1 MISNLEMF
9 PNEILLNV
17 FCYLSWDEILIYLG
31 SLNKRFNSLIYSI
44 FSNNE
49 NRIIF
54 NKPDLS
60 YQTFSSILLPLILN
74 SSSFLS
80 SKIKYIHFDGITIN
94 GMFKQLLSQ
103 IFSGQCQLT
112 SRHLYMTKLRYAIHQ
127 CLKSYPSHLPLT
139 TNSNEL
145 QSYCVSLRRL
155 HIQLEYTCFLE
166 HLIDRVPNL
175 EQLSAVFSQL
185 RCGDQ
190 LRDSNFQRSILSNE
204 SWFNKVPKL
213 KCFALKSSID
223 NYLEF
228 VYLKW
233 LLNNFNHI
241 TKLKIYVR
249 GSGISRT
256 GQLIWKSVIDVNFIC
271 QHCLLDKI
279 INLKY
284 FHFYI
289 GRTCELSL
297 VNIENTINSFKNYP
311 FFISHQ
317 CTNIKY
323 LYDKNES

>member
-74 SSSFLS
+74 SSSFFS
-80 SKIKYIHFDGITIN
+80 SKAKYIHFDGITIN

-175 EQLSAVFSQL
+175 EQLSAVF
-185 RCGDQ
+185 
-190 LRDSNFQRSILSNE
+190 FT
-204 SWFNKVPKL
+204 
-213 KCFALKSSID
+213 
-223 NYLEF
+223 
-228 VYLKW
+228 
-233 LLNNFNHI
+233 I
-241 TKLKIYVR
+241 TMR
-249 GSGISRT
+249 
-256 GQLIWKSVIDVNFIC
+256 
-271 QHCLLDKI
+271 
-279 INLKY
+279 
-284 FHFYI
+284 
-289 GRTCELSL
+289 
-297 VNIENTINSFKNYP
+297 
-311 FFISHQ
+311 
-317 CTNIKY
+317 
-323 LYDKNES
+323 

>member
-1 MISNLEMF
+1 
-9 PNEILLNV
+9 
-17 FCYLSWDEILIYLG
+17 
-31 SLNKRFNSLIYSI
+31 
-44 FSNNE
+44 
-49 NRIIF
+49 
-54 NKPDLS
+54 
-60 YQTFSSILLPLILN
+60 
-74 SSSFLS
+74 
-80 SKIKYIHFDGITIN
+80 
-94 GMFKQLLSQ
+94 
-103 IFSGQCQLT
+103 
-112 SRHLYMTKLRYAIHQ
+112 
-127 CLKSYPSHLPLT
+127 
-139 TNSNEL
+139 
-145 QSYCVSLRRL
+145 
-155 HIQLEYTCFLE
+155 
-166 HLIDRVPNL
+166 
-175 EQLSAVFSQL
+175 
-185 RCGDQ
+185 
-190 LRDSNFQRSILSNE
+190 
-204 SWFNKVPKL
+204 VPKL